1 MSKIFPY
8 VGLVMGT
15 IFILAGLFL
24 ILKPESANLG
34 PEFAPYTNWIGAIVI
49 LYGSFRLYRSILL
62 FRSKKN

>member
-1 MSKIFPY
+1 
-8 VGLVMGT
+8 MGT